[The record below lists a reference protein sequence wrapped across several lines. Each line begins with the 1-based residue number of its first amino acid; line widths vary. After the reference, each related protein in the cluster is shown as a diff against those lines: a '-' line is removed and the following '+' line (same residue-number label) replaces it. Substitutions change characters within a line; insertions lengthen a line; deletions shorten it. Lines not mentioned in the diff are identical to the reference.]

1 MAISAPSSHNVV
13 QCVKFVLPMT
23 SVSIPGYSNNLANFR
38 QWGSYSVSITPKFAN
53 SHIRI
58 IQHCTLH
65 GNTSHSY
72 LTWKRGGTSG
82 TWMHTDT
89 SGGGNSGSDGM
100 YANHDGVSDSYESS
114 VVVWE
119 DSNPSYSLGNSITYV
134 PYVGLWVGTTMYM
147 GSYQNNGNANVAQ
160 GFHGYL
166 EEIAYT

>member
-1 MAISAPSSHNVV
+1 MAISAPSAHNVV

-23 SVSIPGYSNNLANFR
+23 SVYCPAYSNNLANFR
-38 QWGSYSVSITPKFAN
+38 QWGSSSFSITPKFAN

-58 IQHCTLH
+58 VQHCTLH

-82 TWMHTDT
+82 TWIHTDT
-89 SGGGNSGSDGM
+89 SAGGHASSDGM
-100 YANHDGVSDSYESS
+100 YGNHDGVADSYESS
-114 VVVWE
+114 VVIFE
-119 DSNPSYSLGNSITYV
+119 DSDPGYTLGNSVTYV
-134 PYVGLWVGTTMYM
+134 PYVGLWVANTMYM
-147 GSYQNNGNANVAQ
+147 GSYQNNYNANIQQ